1 MIIDDGVSW
10 GAARVVGDRV
20 IRGVE
25 WRINYVGGWVGVKV
39 FDSVVWGV
47 GRVIGDKVVRYI
59 GGRVEI
65 NVGYEVGELVECEVW
80 GKVVL
85 INMSKMKSMWIFMTV

>member
-10 GAARVVGDRV
+10 GVDRVFGDRV
-20 IRGVE
+20 ITVID
-25 WRINYVGGWVGVKV
+25 WQINYVRDGIGVKV
-39 FDSVVWGV
+39 YDSVVWGV

-65 NVGYEVGELVECEVW
+65 YVRDEVGEVLEGGVW

-85 INMSKMKSMWIFMTV
+85 INTSKMMSMWIFMKV